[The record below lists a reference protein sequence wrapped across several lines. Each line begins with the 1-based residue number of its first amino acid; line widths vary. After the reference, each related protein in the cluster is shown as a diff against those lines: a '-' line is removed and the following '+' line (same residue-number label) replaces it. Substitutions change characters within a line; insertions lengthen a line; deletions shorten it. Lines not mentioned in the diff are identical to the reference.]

1 MGVMKMA
8 RGITDRIRSSTAA
21 ALGVVARGALA
32 SAAPAAAATSHATPA
47 KRAALAG
54 QLYIFSGTV
63 AAAPA
68 ADSATLQLTV
78 TGGNRPAL
86 RALVGNTSA
95 PLSFTTDARTAY
107 IEWTATTRGNAPTAT
122 TAAALKVGDPV
133 HLRIRARFHAPLA
146 RLLTRPVRTA
156 NDFAAAERVSGRLYL
171 FGGRAISVDTA
182 AQTVTVD
189 VRRGNWFAL
198 NALLGQPTTETFH
211 YDSATQFLSWS
222 KRSPHTFLPA
232 QIKAG
237 DPITVRTRASFG
249 TPLAN
254 LLAAPLWKVN
264 DHEPA
269 TTVDSDGGT
278 LTVGN

>member
-1 MGVMKMA
+1 MA
-8 RGITDRIRSSTAA
+8 RGIAQGVRSGTIA
-21 ALGVVARGALA
+21 ALGIAAVGALVA
-32 SAAPAAAATSHATPA
+32 AAPAAAAPAHAQTA
-47 KRAALAG
+47 HRASRLPG

-63 AAAPA
+63 AAAP
-68 ADSATLQLTV
+68 SATSPALQVTV

-95 PLSFTTDARTAY
+95 PLSFTVDGKTAY
-107 IEWTATTRGNAPTAT
+107 IAWTATSRGNAPTAT

-133 HLRIRARFHAPLA
+133 HLRLRAAYRAPLA

-156 NDFAAAERVSGRLYL
+156 NDFALAERVTGRLFL
-171 FGGRAISVDTA
+171 FGGRAVSVDTT
-182 AQTVTVD
+182 AQTITVD
-189 VRRGNWFAL
+189 IARGNWFAL
-198 NALLGQPTTETFH
+198 NALLGQPATETFH

-222 KRSPHTFLPA
+222 ARTPHTFLPA

-237 DPITVRTRASFG
+237 DPITIRTRAHFG

-264 DHEPA
+264 DHEPSA
-269 TTVDSDGGT
+269 TIDSDGGT
-278 LTVGN
+278 LPIGN